1 MLLFI
6 EKDSPENPT
15 WETELIPRERW
26 SLKLRER
33 NWRDREGLYRES
45 SGVWFLDRERGE
57 ICQRERGGGGSGSK
71 TQPIKQ
77 CDILFEHANEKYC
90 FNIQNYLFFYL
101 YI

>member
-57 ICQRERGGGGSGSK
+57 ICQRERGGG
-71 TQPIKQ
+71 QWKQ
-77 CDILFEHANEKYC
+77 NTANKAVWHFVWACKWKIL
-90 FNIQNYLFFYL
+90 L
-101 YI
+101 